1 MKDQEIERYK
11 EQERLRRERERIY
24 MSSLINQYDQTLT
37 LGEQENQQLK
47 MRLREL
53 QGYFI

>member
-1 MKDQEIERYK
+1 
-11 EQERLRRERERIY
+11 
-24 MSSLINQYDQTLT
+24 LT

-53 QGYFI
+53 QGYFIWKNLLL